1 MTGYAGTLT
10 LETAQGRIELPVAE
24 IGFAPKTF
32 DFGALGR
39 KIDIY
44 RLPVVNRHTRVVRD
58 HPIRLQGGRDNPLYV
73 SVVTEDGH
81 QALSSPIYVLR

>member
-44 RLPVVNRHTRVVRD
+44 RLPDVNRHTRVVRD

-81 QALSSPIYVLR
+81 QAWSSPIYVLR